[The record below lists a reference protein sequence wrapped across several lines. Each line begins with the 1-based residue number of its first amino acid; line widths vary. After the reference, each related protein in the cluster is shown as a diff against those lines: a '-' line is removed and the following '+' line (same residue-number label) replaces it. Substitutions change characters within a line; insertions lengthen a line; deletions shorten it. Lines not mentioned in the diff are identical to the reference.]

1 MITASFLTVAVLAG
15 PVIDRAAV
23 VQIPQSRSGVL
34 QLTNGEQQDA
44 FRTIYRDLA
53 RKSFRTAKPDPFTI
67 TPRLVAFYS
76 TLQTVEGL
84 PRAERLRMLET
95 LRARLRQIAEQL
107 SKDRSADASDPG
119 RPRRRSPVTASRR
132 IKTVRAKTDHSGLSG
147 SEQQNVAELIALIE
161 TTIAPDS
168 WASRG
173 GQGSARYY
181 SRLRVLV
188 IRQTDE
194 VHRQIGGLLNGVRRA
209 Q

>member
-1 MITASFLTVAVLAG
+1 MISAGFLTVAVLAG
-15 PVIDRAAV
+15 PVIDQAAA
-23 VQIPQSRSGVL
+23 VQIPQTLYGSLR
-34 QLTNGEQQDA
+34 LTNREQLDA

-76 TLQTVEGL
+76 TLETVDGL
-84 PRAERLRMLET
+84 PHSERLRMRET
-95 LRARLRQIAEQL
+95 LRARLRQIGEGLA
-107 SKDRSADASDPG
+107 KKRSVATAHAV
-119 RPRRRSPVTASRR
+119 RSRIRDSATASHG
-132 IKTVRAKTDHSGLSG
+132 AHSNSAGLSG

-161 TTIAPDS
+161 ATIAPDS

-173 GQGSARYY
+173 GQGSIRYF
-181 SRLRVLV
+181 SKLKVLV

-194 VHRQIGGLLNGVRRA
+194 VHRQVGGLLNGVRRA